1 MNIASGRI
9 SSAEVLLRLRDEDE
23 LVPPSRFV
31 YIAERVGLMPQV
43 DAWVV
48 EHSLGMLARLRETR
62 PGVRARGQP
71 VRATPSATPTSSRP
85 SATR

>member
-1 MNIASGRI
+1 MNLATDRI
-9 SSAEVLLRLRDEDE
+9 TSAEVLLRLRDEDE

-48 EHSLGMLARLRETR
+48 EQQ
-62 PGVRARGQP
+62 PGDAGP
-71 VRATPSATPTSSRP
+71 AASSSTPSSSSR
-85 SATR
+85 